1 MRSDPYE
8 SIEKITSEA
17 PILAKDEAMT
27 RFSCRHLSSLVLLA
41 YFVTAAAAQEPVW
54 MLGKP
59 LLDETTTLE
68 GKPVRLV
75 DPCILRH
82 EDRWHIFASA
92 NGGTVWTSTRDFA
105 TRPIA
110 SEVIKLPVGS
120 CFVPQVFFHRPQSR
134 WHLIGMMPDKTGRYP
149 KMAPCLCTNADIT
162 NPKGWS
168 PPEVLDVPPPQD
180 EAKPVK
186 LWIDFWVICDEVK
199 VHLFVTSDGGRLWRS
214 ETTLAKYP
222 HGWSQPVIALR
233 GEFIYAPHVYRLDV
247 SGRESYMLTLTA
259 RAADGHHYQ
268 QSYTAARLDAAWQ
281 PAAAMADK
289 PFAGLANMRVED
301 ARWSGD
307 LSHGEPVRSSTDE
320 RMILE
325 ADFKHFIFHGA
336 FGEGSSK
343 EVKRQPAVGLLDR
356 LRPE

>member
-1 MRSDPYE
+1 M
-8 SIEKITSEA
+8 
-17 PILAKDEAMT
+17 M
-27 RFSCRHLSSLVLLA
+27 RFSCLSLLSLALLA
-41 YFVTAAAAQEPVW
+41 VFVTAAAAQEPVW

-75 DPCILRH
+75 DPCIVRH

-105 TRPIA
+105 KRPIA

-168 PPEVLDVPPPQD
+168 PPEVLDVPPPLD

-186 LWIDFWVICDEVK
+186 QWIDFWVICDDVK
-199 VHLFVTSDGGRLWRS
+199 AHLFVTSDGGRLWRS
-214 ETTLAKYP
+214 ETTLANYP

-233 GEFIYAPHVYRLDV
+233 GDFIYAPHVYRHNV
-247 SGRESYMLTLTA
+247 SGRESYLLTLTA

-268 QSYTAARLDAAWQ
+268 QSYTAAKLDAEWQ
-281 PAAAMADK
+281 PAAATADK
-289 PFAGLANMRVED
+289 PFAGLANVLVED

-307 LSHGEPVRSSTDE
+307 LSHGEPVRSSNDE

-336 FGEGSSK
+336 LDDAFAK
-343 EVKRQPAVGLLDR
+343 DAKRQPAVGLLER